1 MFSFELRYNDFKTK
15 ANRQGSLYS
24 FLYDFHHFLFLV
36 ISSHAVA
43 VEPFM
48 EWNLVKKTRLVTK
61 LYEQQ
66 NSSFGLIKFIWLCGL
81 EREYFA
87 SSTNWTWIHTQTIM
101 KPRPYFC
108 HQNRRV
114 KVERTYKN
122 WIIQLRPQK
131 FKHMQ
136 AGGGGV
142 TSVRPFTYN
151 FFNLAPSP

>member
-48 EWNLVKKTRLVTK
+48 ELNLVKKTRLVTK

-87 SSTNWTWIHTQTIM
+87 SS
-101 KPRPYFC
+101 
-108 HQNRRV
+108 
-114 KVERTYKN
+114 KN
-122 WIIQLRPQK
+122 
-131 FKHMQ
+131 
-136 AGGGGV
+136 
-142 TSVRPFTYN
+142 
-151 FFNLAPSP
+151 